1 MYMGIFNE
9 DITGILLQMIN
20 DISIL
25 LHMSLTLKRNKFLQ
39 LFHNINNS
47 KIKHRG
53 PLILRLYGLLNE
65 QNLANENRF
74 ILCNFIDQNSELFSL
89 DKDIYEINNDIT
101 IKQLFLFAYS
111 KARINNLIPNL
122 YSEYINSI
130 TAISNKIDTQSNFS

>member
-1 MYMGIFNE
+1 MGIFNE

-25 LHMSLTLKRNKFLQ
+25 LNMSLTLKRNKFLQ

>member
-1 MYMGIFNE
+1 MGIFNE